1 MGFYLNKD
9 FFVITV
15 RHFLFFVSLKNCS
28 ILLHSFISNK
38 SRIRSIMVVDGS
50 KAETMTEQKST
61 NSEISSDDV
70 EALATDYL
78 KNMGNGKK
86 NLLCGDF
93 PEAVACF
100 QLACSQQSERFGET
114 SHECAESFHYYGKAL
129 LELARMENGVLGNA
143 LKGVPETED
152 ESESEVE
159 EPQFE
164 KPNIPAEERQ
174 EIRKEVEDA
183 MKETESESEENQ
195 ATDDEKMDEKET
207 EEKKVENKKDE
218 EKKVEEKKDEEK
230 NNEEATEDVSMET
243 EVTVEAKNGTSGK
256 SEAGGSSSSSAGKKD
271 TEEAAEKDDEE
282 EADENDGEDTEDPED
297 IPNMQLAWEM
307 LELSKVLYSKKPSDK
322 QNKLMIANCH
332 LKLGEL
338 GLEVENYAQS
348 IGDFL
353 ECLVIRKELLDS
365 YDRSLAETHYQLGL
379 AYAFDKRYDNALEHY
394 NQALEVLDT
403 RIEHLNKII
412 DEKDREEK
420 DATAEPHPE
429 CTEIGEIKALIPDI
443 NSKIED
449 VEVMKRQESKF
460 AGSPFRNS
468 DGAGSSSSSAGTT
481 TIGFAQPSTPTEK
494 ICTVIPIKR
503 KDDEKSEEEKKPAT
517 TENGSSTTTAA
528 TNDISHLVRRKRAS
542 DNDDVVGAAETKKI
556 KTAAIETVKA
566 DDATNGTAEKKNG
579 ADEAEKKPAENAEA
593 PKEVSMEA

>member
-15 RHFLFFVSLKNCS
+15 RHFLFLVSFKNCS

-195 ATDDEKMDEKET
+195 
-207 EEKKVENKKDE
+207 
-218 EKKVEEKKDEEK
+218 
-230 NNEEATEDVSMET
+230 
-243 EVTVEAKNGTSGK
+243 GTSGK
-256 SEAGGSSSSSAGKKD
+256 SETGGSSSSTAEKKD
-271 TEEAAEKDDEE
+271 TEEAAAKEEDDEDANE
-282 EADENDGEDTEDPED
+282 DGEDTEDPED

-307 LELSKVLYSKKPSDK
+307 LELSKVLYSKKPSEK

-412 DEKDREEK
+412 DDKDREEK

-468 DGAGSSSSSAGTT
+468 EGAGTSSSAGTT

-503 KDDEKSEEEKKPAT
+503 KDDERSSSEGEKKPST
-517 TENGSSTTTAA
+517 VTDNGSSNTTAP

-542 DNDDVVGAAETKKI
+542 DNDDAVGAAETKKI
-556 KTAAIETVKA
+556 KTATIETVKQ
-566 DDATNGTAEKKNG
+566 DDATNGTTEKKVHKG
-579 ADEAEKKPAENAEA
+579 
-593 PKEVSMEA
+593 

>member
-15 RHFLFFVSLKNCS
+15 RHFLFLVSFKNCS

-195 ATDDEKMDEKET
+195 
-207 EEKKVENKKDE
+207 
-218 EKKVEEKKDEEK
+218 
-230 NNEEATEDVSMET
+230 
-243 EVTVEAKNGTSGK
+243 GTSGK
-256 SEAGGSSSSSAGKKD
+256 SEAGGSSSSSAEKKD

-394 NQALEVLDT
+394 HQALEVLDT

-412 DEKDREEK
+412 DDKDREEK

>member
-195 ATDDEKMDEKET
+195 
-207 EEKKVENKKDE
+207 
-218 EKKVEEKKDEEK
+218 
-230 NNEEATEDVSMET
+230 
-243 EVTVEAKNGTSGK
+243 GTSGK
-256 SEAGGSSSSSAGKKD
+256 SEAGGSSSSSAEKKD

-394 NQALEVLDT
+394 HQALEVLDT

-412 DEKDREEK
+412 DDKDREEK

-556 KTAAIETVKA
+556 KTATIETVKA
-566 DDATNGTAEKKNG
+566 DDATNVKNG
-579 ADEAEKKPAENAEA
+579 TDEAEKKPAENAEA